1 MEELIKEL
9 LIKIG
14 EDPNR
19 EGLKETPER
28 VKEAWEYLTK
38 GYKEDPKKIMEA
50 AIFIEDYD
58 EMVIVK
64 DIDIFSICEHHLL
77 PFIGK
82 CHIAYLPNKK
92 IIGLSKLVRVVETY
106 SRRLQL
112 QERLTSQIAQA
123 IWEGLQPLGTGVVIE
138 AVHLCMIMRGVEKQN
153 SKAIT
158 SATLGSFKTNPETRA
173 EFISLIKS
181 NKKII

>member
-1 MEELIKEL
+1 MEELIREL
-9 LIKIG
+9 LIRVG
-14 EDPNR
+14 ENPDR

-38 GYKEDPKKIMEA
+38 GYKEDPRKIMED

-112 QERLTSQIAQA
+112 QERLTSQIAQT

-158 SATLGSFKTNPETRA
+158 SAMLGSFKTNPETRA